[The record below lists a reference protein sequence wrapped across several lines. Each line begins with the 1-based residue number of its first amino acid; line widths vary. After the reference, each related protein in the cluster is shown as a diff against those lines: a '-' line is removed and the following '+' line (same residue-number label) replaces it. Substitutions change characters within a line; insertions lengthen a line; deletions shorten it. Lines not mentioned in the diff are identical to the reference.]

1 MNPDLGFGRSISYEA
16 HLKHALI
23 QMETGRKGDDSA
35 VPRDKPIISPR
46 TVSAG
51 EGPLEK
57 RGGGHKFLATRES
70 SLTRGC
76 LAVGSTFPDS
86 CARRWR

>member
-57 RGGGHKFLATRES
+57 RGGRSQIPRDARE
-70 SLTRGC
+70 LFDPRLLGC
-76 LAVGSTFPDS
+76 RVDFP
-86 CARRWR
+86 